1 MLTSAIADYRR
12 RAYGDALKSLPSP
25 AASDIFE
32 GLAGDPTLTAAL
44 RLDRQAGS
52 IRLTGE
58 AEARFDAQ
66 TLAGFAQE
74 LEHVMTEVYEEPFPD
89 LRLASGEILDIDTSV
104 PEGAETFRYYM
115 FSGTSVARF
124 SSAYSNGTSPGTS
137 ISAAVVLGNVEPMEN
152 HYEYTMRDARNAAH
166 AGVPLER
173 MFATAAKR
181 AHEELANETGLWG
194 REDIGIPGFVTH
206 PNITITQAPA
216 DGTGGSSAWEDK
228 SIDLILRDIRL
239 LIDTAGEVS
248 FGMRET
254 TDVALPRAAERLLT
268 TLRLGAGD
276 GTLTVMAFIRQTYP
290 GVTFHRLDELAASR
304 SRGNLA
310 TDSAIAWVRNREN
323 LRMVVP
329 MQFKQYP
336 PQVKDLKV
344 RIPCESSIGGV
355 IAKEP
360 MTIHRMDGIGAS

>member
-1 MLTSAIADYRR
+1 MSTHALADYRR
-12 RAYGDALKSLPSP
+12 RAYGDAAQRLTP
-25 AASDIFE
+25 AAAAIF
-32 GLAGDPTLTAAL
+32 AAL
-44 RLDRQAGS
+44 GGDAL
-52 IRLTGE
+52 LE
-58 AEARFDAQ
+58 AKLRREDAAPLPPDQTARADAQ
-66 TLAGFAQE
+66 TLAGFAQQ
-74 LEHVMTEVYEEPFPD
+74 LEHVMAEVYEEPFPD
-89 LRLASGEILDIDTSV
+89 LRLASGEIIDIDTSV

-137 ISAAVVLGNVEPMEN
+137 ITAAVVTGNVECMEN

-173 MFATAAKR
+173 MHATHAKR
-181 AHEELANETGLWG
+181 AHEELANDTGLWG
-194 REDIGIPGFVTH
+194 REDIGLPGFVTH
-206 PNITITQAPA
+206 PNITITAAPA
-216 DGTGGSSAWEDK
+216 TGTGSSSAWEDK
-228 SIDLILRDIRL
+228 TIDQILIDIRV

-248 FGMRET
+248 YGMRET

-268 TLRLGAGD
+268 TLRMGAGD
-276 GTLTVMAFIRQTYP
+276 GTLTLMAFIRQTYP
-290 GVTFHRLDELAASR
+290 GVTWHRLDELAASR

-323 LRMVVP
+323 LRLVVP
-329 MQFKQYP
+329 MQFRQYP

-344 RIPCESSIGGV
+344 RVPCESSIGGV

-360 MTIHRMDGIGAS
+360 MTIHRLDGIGAS